1 MIVIY
6 KIIFVI
12 LQSENRGEKHTVM
25 NLISELH
32 KELESAH
39 TLPEFKS
46 GDTVAVTYK
55 IKEGDK
61 ERLQVFQGIVIQ
73 KRGGNN
79 TATETFTVRKM
90 SGTVGVERIFPI
102 ASPLIDEVKVMKRGK
117 VRRARIFYQRE
128 RTGKSARI
136 KEKKR
141 F

>member
-1 MIVIY
+1 
-6 KIIFVI
+6 
-12 LQSENRGEKHTVM
+12 M
-25 NLISELH
+25 NLVKEIH
-32 KELESAH
+32 NELESAH
-39 TLPEFKS
+39 KLPEFNA

-61 ERLQVFQGIVIQ
+61 ERLQLFQGIVIQ

-79 TATETFTVRKM
+79 TPTETFTVRKM
-90 SGTVGVERIFPI
+90 SGTIGVERIFPM
-102 ASPLIDEVKVMKRGK
+102 ASPLIEELKVLKHGK

-136 KEKKR
+136 RDKKR

>member
-1 MIVIY
+1 
-6 KIIFVI
+6 
-12 LQSENRGEKHTVM
+12 
-25 NLISELH
+25 
-32 KELESAH
+32 
-39 TLPEFKS
+39 
-46 GDTVAVTYK
+46 TYK

-79 TATETFTVRKM
+79 TATETFTVRKV
-90 SGTVGVERIFPI
+90 SGTVGVERIFPM
-102 ASPLIDEVKVMKRGK
+102 ASPLIEELKVMKHGK

-136 KEKKR
+136 RDRKR

>member
-1 MIVIY
+1 
-6 KIIFVI
+6 
-12 LQSENRGEKHTVM
+12 M
-25 NLISELH
+25 NLVNDLH
-32 KELESAH
+32 KELGTAH
-39 TLPEFKS
+39 NLPEFSS
-46 GDTVAVTYK
+46 GDTIAVTYK

-79 TATETFTVRKM
+79 TPTETFTVRKM
-90 SGTVGVERIFPI
+90 SGTVGVERIFPM
-102 ASPLIDEVKVMKRGK
+102 ASPLIEEVKVLKKGK
-117 VRRARIFYQRE
+117 VRRSRIFYQRE

>member
-1 MIVIY
+1 
-6 KIIFVI
+6 
-12 LQSENRGEKHTVM
+12 M
-25 NLISELH
+25 NLIKEIHNEIASESN
-32 KELESAH
+32 KN
-39 TLPEFKS
+39 LPEFGA
-46 GDTVAVTYK
+46 GDTIAVTYK

-90 SGTVGVERIFPI
+90 SGTVGVERIFPM
-102 ASPLIDEVKVMKRGK
+102 ASPFIEEVKVLKKGK